1 MTDLYLIDG
10 NSYIYRAFHAIKGL
24 STSRGFPTNAVYG
37 FTNMLLK
44 LIRKRSPYALAIAFD
59 SPAPTKRH
67 RVYEQYKAQRPET
80 PNSLL
85 LQIPYIR
92 KVVSALRIK
101 TYEIQGYEA
110 DDILATVATAAAEE
124 GIDVYI
130 VTADKDMLQIVND
143 KVKIYDPIQDRVI
156 NGKYITKK
164 FGVPPERIPEFMA
177 LTGDT
182 IDNIP
187 GVRGVGEKTAKEL
200 LSRFSLSELLQNP
213 SLAGKEKLQ
222 KAIQEG
228 RDSILMSLELAT
240 LEKGVPLKFSLE
252 ECILQEPDW
261 EELLRLFRE
270 LEFGSLLKLIP
281 AAEIKKDF
289 RVINTPE
296 KLRQVLSATKE
307 CLVLRCYTE
316 DTEPLCLTISDK
328 GESVFYLPVIKENLL
343 TEEGIPFDTL
353 AEEISPFLENR
364 HKRLIGHNLKQCIKP
379 FLRRGLRVHALLEDI
394 MIGSWLLNPNRPE
407 QELQDLAIE
416 YLSLKIPSLKEKLG
430 KRKRLVELPQ
440 QDLRDVAVAETAV
453 LNTLR
458 EIIFRNLRSEGLQE
472 VYYKIEMP
480 LIEVL
485 AGMELKGIKADRQTL
500 RRLSQEVAD
509 QMKEREERIYRL
521 AGTRFN
527 INSPRQLSEVLFKR
541 LGLKPLKKT
550 KTGYSTDMSVLQEL
564 ARVHELPKE
573 ILLWRGLAKLKS
585 TYLDALQRMINP
597 ETGRIH
603 STFNQTATSTGRL
616 SSSEPNLQNIPIKGE
631 WGERLRRVFIAD
643 RQCLLLSAD
652 YSQIELR
659 ILAHLSD
666 DEKLKRAFIEERDI
680 HSETAMELFSLQE
693 NELTQDIRRL
703 AKTVNFGIIYGISPF
718 GLSEATGT
726 SIEDAR
732 QFIERYFETYP
743 GVKAYADRIIE
754 EAKRL
759 GYVRTLFG
767 RKRQIPEL
775 HSPVASERSLGE
787 RLAINTP
794 VQGTAADIIK
804 MAMINIYRRIRS
816 EGLRSSLV
824 LQIHDEL
831 LFEVHEE
838 EISYMKEMV
847 KEEMESVVKLSV
859 PLKVEIGTGRDWAE
873 AHS

>member
-1 MTDLYLIDG
+1 MADLYLIDG

-44 LIRKRSPYALAIAFD
+44 LIRKRAPHALAIAFD

-67 RVYEQYKAQRPET
+67 RVYEEYKAQRPET

-92 KVVSALRIK
+92 KIVNALRIK

-110 DDILATVATAAAEE
+110 DDILATIASAAAEE

-143 KVKIYDPIQDRVI
+143 KVKIYDPVQDRVI
-156 NGKYITKK
+156 DRKYIMKK

-187 GVRGVGEKTAKEL
+187 GVKGVGEKTAKEL
-200 LSRFSLSELLQNP
+200 LSRFSLSELLRNP
-213 SLAGKEKLQ
+213 SVAGRQKLQ
-222 KAIQEG
+222 KAIQES

-240 LEKGVPLKFSLE
+240 LDKEVPLSFSLK
-252 ECILQEPDW
+252 ECVLHEPDW
-261 EELLRLFRE
+261 NELLRLFRE

-281 AAEIKKDF
+281 TAKIKKDF
-289 RVINTPE
+289 KSIYRPE
-296 KLRQVLSATKE
+296 KLKEVLSTVKE
-307 CLVLRCYTE
+307 RLTLRCYAK
-316 DTEPLCLTISDK
+316 DTDLLCLTISD
-328 GESVFYLPVIKENLL
+328 ERENIFYMPVIKENLL
-343 TEEGIPFDTL
+343 TEEGISFDTL
-353 AEEISPFLENR
+353 VKEMSPFLKDR
-364 HKRLIGHNLKQCIKP
+364 HKRLVGHNLKQCIKP
-379 FLRRGLRVHALLEDI
+379 FLKRGLGISALLEDV

-407 QELQDLAIE
+407 HELEDLAIE
-416 YLSLKIPSLKEKLG
+416 YLSLKIPSIKEKLG
-430 KRKRLVELPQ
+430 KKKLLELPLEE
-440 QDLRDVAVAETAV
+440 LRDALVAETV
-453 LNTLR
+453 VISNLR
-458 EIIFRNLRSEGLQE
+458 DIIFRNLRSEGLQE

-485 AGMELKGIKADRQTL
+485 ASMELKGIKADRDAL
-500 RRLSQEVAD
+500 RRLSQEVNE
-509 QMKEREERIYRL
+509 QMKETEEKIYRL

-527 INSPRQLSEVLFKR
+527 INSPRQLSEVLFDR

-573 ILLWRGLAKLKS
+573 LLLWRGLAKLKS

-603 STFNQTATSTGRL
+603 TTFNQTATSTGRL

-631 WGERLRRVFIAD
+631 WGERIRRVFIAD
-643 RQCLLLSAD
+643 RGHVLLSAD

-659 ILAHLSD
+659 ILAHLSN
-666 DEKLKRAFIEERDI
+666 DEKMRRAFIEERDI

-703 AKTVNFGIIYGISPF
+703 AKTVNFGIVYGISPF

-767 RKRQIPEL
+767 RKRHIPEL

-816 EGLRSSLV
+816 EGLRSGLV

-838 EISYMKEMV
+838 ELSYVKEMV

-859 PLKVEIGTGRDWAE
+859 PLKVEIGTGKNWAE

>member
-1 MTDLYLIDG
+1 MANLYLIDG

-44 LIRKRSPYALAIAFD
+44 LIRKRTPYALAIAFD

-92 KVVSALRIK
+92 KVVNALRIK

-110 DDILATVATAAAEE
+110 DDILATIATMAAEE
-124 GIDVYI
+124 GIDVYV

-143 KVKIYDPIQDRVI
+143 KVKIYDPIKDRVI
-156 NGKYITKK
+156 DGKYITKK
-164 FGVPPERIPEFMA
+164 FGVPPERIPEIMA

-187 GVRGVGEKTAKEL
+187 GVKGVGEKTAKEL
-200 LSRFSLSELLQNP
+200 LSRFSLSEVLQNP
-213 SLAGKEKLQ
+213 SLVGKEKLQ
-222 KAIQEG
+222 KAIQDS

-240 LEKGVPLKFSLE
+240 LDRDVPLRFSLQ
-252 ECILQEPDW
+252 ECLLYEPDW

-281 AAEIKKDF
+281 AARIKKDF
-289 RVINTPE
+289 RIIDTPE
-296 KLRQVLSATKE
+296 KLKQSLSTVKE
-307 CLVLRCYTE
+307 RLTLRCYTD
-316 DTEPLCLTISDK
+316 DTEPLCLTISDDQ
-328 GESVFYLPVIKENLL
+328 ENIFYLPVIKENLL

-353 AEEISPFLENR
+353 VEEISPFLENR
-364 HKRLIGHNLKQCIKP
+364 QQRLVGHNLKESIKP
-379 FLRRGLRVHALLEDI
+379 FLIRGIRVHALLEDI

-407 QELQDLAIE
+407 HELEDLAIE
-416 YLSLKIPSLKEKLG
+416 YLSLKIPSIKEALG
-430 KRKRLVELPQ
+430 RRKHLAELPPE
-440 QDLRDVAVAETAV
+440 DLRNAAVAETV
-453 LNTLR
+453 VINNLR
-458 EIIFRNLRSEGLQE
+458 DIIFRNLRSEGLQD

-485 AGMELKGIKADRQTL
+485 ASMELKGIKTDRDAL
-500 RRLSQEVAD
+500 RSLSQDVAE
-509 QMKEREERIYRL
+509 QMKETEERIYRL

-527 INSPRQLSEVLFKR
+527 INSPRQLSEILFDR

-573 ILLWRGLAKLKS
+573 LLVWRGLSKMRS

-603 STFNQTATSTGRL
+603 TTFNQTATSTGRL

-631 WGERLRRVFIAD
+631 WGERIRRVFIAD
-643 RQCLLLSAD
+643 RGYILLSAD

-703 AKTVNFGIIYGISPF
+703 AKTVNFGIVYGISPF

-726 SIEDAR
+726 SLEDAR

-754 EAKRL
+754 ETQRL
-759 GYVRTLFG
+759 GYVKTLFG

-816 EGLRSSLV
+816 EGLRSSLI

-847 KEEMESVVKLSV
+847 RREMESVVELSV
-859 PLKVEIGTGRDWAE
+859 PLKVEIGIGRNWAE